1 MFADA
6 PERTMLWIRWVLAIL
21 WILLIASCWGDTWS
35 TVLTAPEHGFVG
47 LAAAPANVRGEPLE
61 PVAYTLGP
69 RFFWSVAIPGVIL
82 FLVLFGHDAWRRVCP
97 LSAIAQVPRRL
108 GWQRRQT
115 LPDGRRQVAL
125 VAAGSW
131 WATHALHIQFFLFV
145 VGVSLRA
152 TVLSADPLALAIA
165 LTGVLAMALIV
176 GFFFGG
182 KSWCHYVCPMG
193 VVQLAISGPRGLT
206 TAPALGNLGQS
217 MCRTTADAPACVGCN
232 SACPD
237 VDIERAYWQRIPEP
251 ARRGVVY
258 GYVGVV
264 VGFLAYTQV
273 LSGVGKALWWDRD
286 LWAAG
291 WYVHGYAIAVPRII
305 AAPLTLLAST
315 TTAIIL
321 GFALERML
329 TRWLSVD
336 RARHRLMTASTAL
349 ALTLLVSFGVLPG
362 LSFLPTW
369 LVWLIG
375 TIALAAVSM
384 WASRTWWRESA
395 AHEREQLAATM
406 RRRLANLSIDLTPHL
421 GGRHLDDLGA
431 DEIHVLAQVVPALT
445 TEGQRRFYRDVLTD
459 AVARGVADGPEG
471 RRLLGNL
478 RLRLNIDEV
487 EHRSLLDT
495 IVSPLDHA
503 GRVASYRAAIEHLVL
518 DLVAEGMPLAEALRQ
533 RAEAVEQLRTE
544 CAVSDA
550 EAGAALAGL
559 GADDG
564 PLRRAGEILSGQIRQ
579 LAELTAGC
587 VGDTPATQ
595 FLRRALTREATVIVG
610 QMLGVVEALGDAG
623 VILARTLAA
632 MHPEALAAALSRP
645 GADWGSR
652 LAPETLAAMA
662 EAEPEA
668 NVLPSSSIAMP
679 RTLATLTHHADLL
692 VALAACSGA
701 NETHHPEVVFLVQA
715 LAARATDA
723 GRADL
728 AAAATALI
736 QPAAR
741 VYRVTITL
749 PGGRVHT
756 GTLPVSIGRATSN
769 DVVLSSPQIG
779 RQHVRI
785 ELRSDAPWCVDMGST
800 NGIAIEDHLLPRGT
814 AMRLKETS
822 ALTLASGITVTV
834 AVRAQTLSAAD
845 AVVSLFLH
853 LAAAPMFTSLPQ
865 EELWNLA
872 TTAHRESTPAG
883 SVVLV
888 ANMPVSAFR
897 IILHGEAEARA
908 AGRML
913 GVLRPGDA
921 IGELALLTGQM
932 ASATVVARS
941 ELLVAAWPAE
951 RFATLLATRP
961 DAANCLLMQVAGQLA
976 ATLAAT
982 LASLSFPQSGRNT
995 QPC

>member
-6 PERTMLWIRWVLAIL
+6 PERTMLWIRWILASL
-21 WILLIASCWGDTWS
+21 WLLLIASCWGDVWS
-35 TVLTAPEHGFVG
+35 VSLTAPGTGIPG
-47 LAAAPANVRGEPLE
+47 LAATPMTVRGQPLE
-61 PVAYTLGP
+61 PVAYTIGP
-69 RFFWSVAIPGVIL
+69 RIFWSVVIPSVVL

-131 WATHALHIQFFLFV
+131 WATHALHIQFTLLV
-145 VGVSLRA
+145 IGVSLRL
-152 TVLSADPLALAIA
+152 TVLSANPLALAIT
-165 LTGVLAMALIV
+165 LTGVLVLALVV
-176 GFFFGG
+176 GFLFGG

-206 TAPALGNLGQS
+206 TAPALGALGQS
-217 MCRTTADAPACVGCN
+217 MCRTTADAPACVGC
-232 SACPD
+232 SSTCPD
-237 VDIERAYWQRIPEP
+237 VDLERAYWQRIPEP

-264 VGFLAYTQV
+264 VGFLLYNRV
-273 LSGVGKALWWDRD
+273 LSGVGNALWWDRD

-291 WYVHGYAIAVPRII
+291 WYVQGHAIAVPRLV
-305 AAPLTLLAST
+305 AAPLTLLVCT
-315 TTAIIL
+315 GVTITL
-321 GFALERML
+321 GFMAERLL
-329 TRWLSVD
+329 TRWMRVD

-362 LSFLPTW
+362 LAFLPTW

-375 TIALAAVSM
+375 TVAVGAVSM
-384 WASRTWWRESA
+384 WAGRTWWRESA

-406 RRRLANLSIDLTPHL
+406 RRRLADLSIDLTPHL
-421 GGRHLDDLGA
+421 GGRHLDDLGP

-459 AVARGVADGPEG
+459 AVARGVAEGPEG

-503 GRVASYRAAIEHLVL
+503 ARVASYRAAIEHLVL

-533 RAEAVEQLRTE
+533 RADAVEQLRTE

-564 PLRRAGEILSGQIRQ
+564 PLRRAGEILAHQVRQ

-587 VGDTPATQ
+587 VGETPALQ
-595 FLRRALTREATVIVG
+595 FLRRALNREATAIVG
-610 QMLGVVEALGDAG
+610 QALGVVEALGDAG
-623 VILARTLAA
+623 VALATTLAA
-632 MHPEALAAALSRP
+632 MHAEALATALSRP

-652 LAPETLAAMA
+652 LAPETLLAMA
-662 EAEPEA
+662 EAAPITIQA
-668 NVLPSSSIAMP
+668 APQ
-679 RTLATLTHHADLL
+679 TLATLTQHADLL
-692 VALAACSGA
+692 VALAACRA
-701 NETHHPEVVFLVQA
+701 ACEAPHPDLIRLVQSV
-715 LAARATDA
+715 AARAESA
-723 GRADL
+723 EQADL
-728 AAAATALI
+728 AGAVMTLI
-736 QPAAR
+736 QPSER
-741 VYRVTITL
+741 VFRATITL
-749 PGGRVHT
+749 PSGSVHR
-756 GTLPVSIGRATSN
+756 GTLPLTIGRAASN

-785 ELRSDAPWCVDMGST
+785 ELRSGVPWCVDLGST
-800 NGIAIEDHLLPRGT
+800 NGVAIADHHLPRGT
-814 AMRLKETS
+814 AMHLKETTV
-822 ALTLASGITVTV
+822 LTLAAGISVTV
-834 AVRAQTLSAAD
+834 AVSAQQQRAD
-845 AVVSLFLH
+845 DGVVSLFLH

-865 EELWNLA
+865 DELWNLA

-883 SVVLV
+883 SVILV
-888 ANMPVSAFR
+888 ADQPVSTFR
-897 IILHGEAEARA
+897 IILDGEAESRA
-908 AGRML
+908 SGRVL
-913 GVLRPGDA
+913 GVLRSGDA
-921 IGELALLTGQM
+921 IGELALLTGQT
-932 ASATVVARS
+932 AGATVVARTG
-941 ELLVAAWPAE
+941 LLVAAWPAE

-961 DAANCLLMQVAGQLA
+961 DAANGLLVQVAGRLA

-982 LASLSFPQSGRNT
+982 LASLASPHSERNI